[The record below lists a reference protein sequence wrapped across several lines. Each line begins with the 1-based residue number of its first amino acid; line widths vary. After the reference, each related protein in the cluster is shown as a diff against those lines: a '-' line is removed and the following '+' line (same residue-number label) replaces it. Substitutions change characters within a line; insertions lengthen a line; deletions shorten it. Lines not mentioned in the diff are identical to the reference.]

1 MSPPVKTILEVED
14 LSAAY
19 SGYRAL
25 FGVSFTVPERD
36 IVALLGSNGAG
47 KSTLARVI
55 SGLVRATDGTVRFAG
70 RDITHMPA
78 HRISRMGLVQVPEG
92 RGIFSSLTVEENL
105 RVMLR
110 HGTARRDA
118 QSAIDRA
125 FEAFPIL
132 RERRRQPAGKLS
144 GGQQRI
150 LSLAKVLSVPPRLL
164 VVDELSLDLS
174 PAAVDTVYEGLGAIR
189 EAGTAVLL
197 VEQQIDRA
205 LSIADSAVL
214 LAHGSVAWSGPSLE
228 ASAAMERLLGA
239 GSVLPVSPPGGTP
252 TDAVTGGAPQLPRSC

>member
-1 MSPPVKTILEVED
+1 VNPFVQTILELADV
-14 LSAAY
+14 SAAY
-19 SGYRAL
+19 SSYRAL
-25 FGVSFTVPERD
+25 FGVSFTVPERG

-55 SGLVRATDGTVRFAG
+55 SGLVPATNGTVRFAE

-78 HRISRMGLVQVPEG
+78 HRISRLGLVQVPEG
-92 RGIFSSLTVEENL
+92 HGIFSSLTVEENL
-105 RVMLR
+105 RVTLR
-110 HGTARRDA
+110 HGIARREM
-118 QSAIDRA
+118 QRAIDRA

-132 RERRRQPAGKLS
+132 RERRRQLAGKLS
-144 GGQQRI
+144 GGQQRV

-214 LAHGSVAWSGPSLE
+214 LVHGSVAWSGPSLQ
-228 ASAAMERLLGA
+228 ASAAMERLLGS
-239 GSVLPVSPPGGTP
+239 GPVLPVTPPGGP
-252 TDAVTGGAPQLPRSC
+252 LADVVIEGGPPKSGRC